1 MQLLSE
7 DPKILTG
14 NIMITRNPCLHPGD
28 VRVMTGVDRPEL
40 RHLTNVVVFSS
51 KGVRPACNM
60 MAGGDLD
67 GDVYFVWWDAEL
79 MEKHLMPS
87 MVLPPAKY
95 EKPKIIHEKPDGD
108 TLADYFVFYLERD
121 VLGKIS
127 NLHLALCD

>member
-1 MQLLSE
+1 
-7 DPKILTG
+7 
-14 NIMITRNPCLHPGD
+14 MITRNPCLHPGD
-28 VRVMTGVDRPEL
+28 VRVMTGVDRPQL

-67 GDVYFVWWDAEL
+67 GDVYFVCWDEEL

>member
-28 VRVMTGVDRPEL
+28 VRVMTGVDKPEL

-67 GDVYFVWWDAEL
+67 GDVYFVCWDAEL
-79 MEKHLMPS
+79 MEKQH
-87 MVLPPAKY
+87 
-95 EKPKIIHEKPDGD
+95 
-108 TLADYFVFYLERD
+108 
-121 VLGKIS
+121 
-127 NLHLALCD
+127 